1 MSPASVRH
9 ATWGIWPS
17 VRLETPV
24 AAVEVVGEVG
34 ARVVSLRDLTSG
46 REWLLQH
53 SPPSEA
59 ESGRWSDEGA
69 VFAGRESFG
78 WDECL
83 PTVAPC
89 PDAVDPRAPA
99 LRDHGDQWGRGAYL
113 ALDVDAGSVTHTWSA
128 PRWPYRLARR
138 LSFEAPGTVLAEYEL
153 TSLADH
159 ALPFLWSQHPVF
171 DLEPDTL
178 LELPGVTEV
187 VRTSQAGIDLPPRTS
202 WPLAAPRAGGTLDLS
217 RVHSGLGW
225 SAKLYAEAPPGP
237 VHAVTPAGARLTI
250 DWDRAFA
257 PALGIWL
264 SYGGWPPGGPPVEQV
279 ALEPT
284 TSGHDDLAAAQAA
297 GQHRVLPPRGRL
309 AWWVRFALDPTAH
322 GDR

>member
-1 MSPASVRH
+1 MSVTLSH
-9 ATWGIWPS
+9 GSWGDWPS
-17 VRLETPV
+17 VRLATPSVALEV
-24 AAVEVVGEVG
+24 AAEVG
-34 ARVVSLRDLTSG
+34 ARVVSLRDLARD
-46 REWLLQH
+46 REWLLQ
-53 SPPSEA
+53 SPPPSEA
-59 ESGRWSDEGA
+59 EGMAWSAEDV
-69 VFAGRESFG
+69 VFGGRESFG

-89 PDAVDPRAPA
+89 PDAVDPDAPA

-153 TSLADH
+153 ISLADH

-171 DLEPDTL
+171 DLEPGTRI
-178 LELPGVTEV
+178 ELPGVAEV
-187 VRTSQAGIDLPPRTS
+187 VRTSQAGIDLPPRTP
-202 WPLAAPRAGGTLDLS
+202 WPLAAPLAGGTLDLS

-284 TSGHDDLAAAQAA
+284 TSAHDDLAAAQAA

-309 AWWVRFALDPTAH
+309 AWWVRFRLDGPALV
-322 GDR
+322 DR